1 MYNLKKTGERV
12 IEKEYM
18 KCRSEYFIYMCH
30 VATYNFV
37 IPYVKGK
44 NILEFGCGSGYG
56 SHILADHCQHITAVD
71 ISSESILYAQDNYKS
86 ENLVFKQI
94 SNIENHPLEFDDDS
108 FDVIISFQVIEH
120 LSNDKAYINQLYR
133 VLKENGKIIIV
144 TPNKTYRLYSFQK
157 PWNMYHIKE
166 YNMKELSN
174 TISNKFKII
183 DSLYMSAR
191 KDLIKMEINRTKKM
205 RFLALP
211 FTIFFIPEKIRIAL
225 LSFLKK
231 ITLKKHKSTTNT
243 SVNNYDFNTE
253 DIYMTKSK
261 INSINLIIVAEKTRS
276 LP

>member
-18 KCRSEYFIYMCH
+18 QCRSEYFIYMCH

-120 LSNDKAYINQLYR
+120 LSNDKAYINQLHR